1 MTEDDLMKELE
12 NEILSIEILQPEDV
26 TLKRLAK
33 STGRKSTMIEKILN
47 GKVQAG
53 ELRVTK
59 KFDPES
65 CRNVNV
71 YQRPD

>member
-33 STGRKSTMIEKILN
+33 STGRQQSMIEKMLSH
-47 GKVQAG
+47 KVEGG
-53 ELRVTK
+53 ELRIVK
-59 KFDPES
+59 KFDMETR
-65 CRNVNV
+65 RNVNV
-71 YQRPD
+71 YKRPD